1 MLNAALNW
9 TYRILEADVRLA
21 CLAVGMDC
29 GLGVVHADVKGR
41 DSMVL
46 DLMEPLRPVA
56 DEFVLSLFAR
66 RPVRKAE
73 VVEDA
78 RGVVRLRAPLT
89 WDLAQGMAAWRDD
102 VGRLVEEVATLLS
115 RSSPYD
121 VAVPAVLTRSQHRQV
136 ARTRLPGIEPGPV
149 VRASVTGGTNRRK
162 PRQRPAPG
170 VQKLE
175 RRCQGCGAIIEPEPG
190 RAVSRFGWCP
200 ECLPERRREAASEA
214 QRQSR
219 GRTQSHSAA
228 ATAKRRSA
236 NGDQRLAEQSFELAH
251 EGEAFD
257 REWYLREVLPGLAA
271 HSTVEIAGAT
281 GMSTSSASKIRKGR
295 VPHPRFWQALQGM
308 ASPQ

>member
-1 MLNAALNW
+1 
-9 TYRILEADVRLA
+9 
-21 CLAVGMDC
+21 
-29 GLGVVHADVKGR
+29 
-41 DSMVL
+41 
-46 DLMEPLRPVA
+46 
-56 DEFVLSLFAR
+56 
-66 RPVRKAE
+66 
-73 VVEDA
+73 
-78 RGVVRLRAPLT
+78 
-89 WDLAQGMAAWRDD
+89 
-102 VGRLVEEVATLLS
+102 
-115 RSSPYD
+115 
-121 VAVPAVLTRSQHRQV
+121 
-136 ARTRLPGIEPGPV
+136 
-149 VRASVTGGTNRRK
+149 
-162 PRQRPAPG
+162 